1 MQPPNQEKPASRR
14 PSLMPASDT
23 SSADEVRILN
33 SISDGKTKARSSTS
47 GEARKPRR
55 VLLIVL
61 LLLLLAGGVT
71 LAALRMNSHDAA
83 STPVQAA
90 AAPPVPPLASAAPT
104 TTPAPGAVAEPA
116 TGAAAAPAAA
126 PADTAVINDTN
137 APAPDAPSSSA
148 TAARGPD
155 QLTSALEDGVKPPP
169 ATLKNALEAKPEK
182 SDKPA
187 KPAAQ
192 HEDKKKKPAKAENRN
207 DSDVDLIKAL
217 VARSGEVEKKRNA
230 NGSNNG
236 GTAANA
242 GNGTNADGSQQKSA
256 QAHANNTKSK
266 EARNVDVVE
275 RKNGESTAALLQRC
289 HALGFV
295 EGEFCRWRICSGRW
309 DSDPACKVPQAD
321 N

>member
-1 MQPPNQEKPASRR
+1 LQPPNQEKPASRR

-47 GEARKPRR
+47 REARKPRR

-90 AAPPVPPLASAAPT
+90 AAPPVPPLASATPT
-104 TTPAPGAVAEPA
+104 TTP
-116 TGAAAAPAAA
+116 APAAA
-126 PADTAVINDTN
+126 PADTAIINDTN
-137 APAPDAPSSSA
+137 APAPDAPSSST

-192 HEDKKKKPAKAENRN
+192 HEDKKKKAAKSENRN

-242 GNGTNADGSQQKSA
+242 GNGTNADGSPQKSA

>member
-1 MQPPNQEKPASRR
+1 
-14 PSLMPASDT
+14 MPASDT

-90 AAPPVPPLASAAPT
+90 AAPPVPPLASATPT
-104 TTPAPGAVAEPA
+104 TTPALGAVAESA
-116 TGAAAAPAAA
+116 TGAAAPAAA

-137 APAPDAPSSSA
+137 APAPDAASSSA

-242 GNGTNADGSQQKSA
+242 GNGTSADGSPQKSA

-275 RKNGESTAALLQRC
+275 RKNGESTASLLQRC

>member
-1 MQPPNQEKPASRR
+1 
-14 PSLMPASDT
+14 MPASDT

-33 SISDGKTKARSSTS
+33 SISDGKTGTRSSTGS
-47 GEARKPRR
+47 KAGKPRR
-55 VLLIVL
+55 LLVIVLVL
-61 LLLLLAGGVT
+61 LLVAGLAT
-71 LAALRMNSHDAA
+71 LAALRMNRPDSAPVQATGANAPVPPVASVTSA
-83 STPVQAA
+83 STPAA
-90 AAPPVPPLASAAPT
+90 EAI
-104 TTPAPGAVAEPA
+104 TTP
-116 TGAAAAPAAA
+116 AAPAAQESSGVG
-126 PADTAVINDTN
+126 DTAVINDTGSH
-137 APAPDAPSSSA
+137 ATDDAAS

-155 QLTSALEDGVKPPP
+155 QLTSALEEGVKPPP
-169 ATLKNALEAKPEK
+169 ATLKNALEAKPE
-182 SDKPA
+182 KPA

-242 GNGTNADGSQQKSA
+242 GNGTNVDGSPQKSA

>member
-1 MQPPNQEKPASRR
+1 
-14 PSLMPASDT
+14 MPASDT

-47 GEARKPRR
+47 REARKPRR

-90 AAPPVPPLASAAPT
+90 AAPPVPPLASATPT
-104 TTPAPGAVAEPA
+104 TTP
-116 TGAAAAPAAA
+116 APAAA
-126 PADTAVINDTN
+126 PADTAIINDTN
-137 APAPDAPSSSA
+137 APAPDAPSSST

-192 HEDKKKKPAKAENRN
+192 HEDKKKKAAKSENRN

-242 GNGTNADGSQQKSA
+242 GNGTNADGSPQKSA